1 MSLNVSI
8 TLFFPAYCYSCAIR
22 GLCEKKIG
30 VIVLFHSFTPYQ
42 INATPLYMACE
53 NGHQDIVQWLLG
65 VVADVEI
72 ARSNVSFS

>member
-1 MSLNVSI
+1 MFQSPCSFLHI
-8 TLFFPAYCYSCAIR
+8 AIHVQLGGYVKTIR
-22 GLCEKKIG
+22 

-53 NGHQDIVQWLLG
+53 NGHQDVVQWLLG

-72 ARSNVSFS
+72 ARSNVSF